1 MAAIFKKEFK
11 SYFHNMIGP
20 VFMTAVMI
28 FIGLYFFVYNM
39 NYGYPYFA
47 VALSGVSIVFLLLVP
62 VLTMRS
68 FAEEKRS
75 KTDQMLLTSPLS
87 VTQIVLG
94 KFFAMASVLGVCMI
108 ITCIAPIIIKLYG
121 GGALLAD
128 YVAIGSFF
136 LLGAAYMSIGMF
148 ISSLTESQVIAAVVT
163 FCVLLVLQLVDGIG
177 SVISSSA
184 MLSLITMIIIVAL
197 IAFLIY
203 YMTKNVFIADG
214 VGIVG
219 VIALIAAFVIKR
231 SLFEGLAGD
240 ILEKIS
246 LVSRFDSIVNQTL
259 DISTII
265 YYISV
270 SALFVFLTVQSV
282 QKRRWS

>member
-1 MAAIFKKEFK
+1 
-11 SYFHNMIGP
+11 
-20 VFMTAVMI
+20 
-28 FIGLYFFVYNM
+28 
-39 NYGYPYFA
+39 
-47 VALSGVSIVFLLLVP
+47 
-62 VLTMRS
+62 
-68 FAEEKRS
+68 
-75 KTDQMLLTSPLS
+75 MLLTSPLS

-128 YVAIGSFF
+128 YVAIGAFF

-219 VIALIAAFVIKR
+219 VVALIAAFVIKR

-240 ILEKIS
+240 MVEKRVS

-270 SALFVFLTVQSV
+270 SALFVPTYDSAVSSEAQMELGGAHNV
-282 QKRRWS
+282 

>member
-1 MAAIFKKEFK
+1 M
-11 SYFHNMIGP
+11 
-20 VFMTAVMI
+20 
-28 FIGLYFFVYNM
+28 
-39 NYGYPYFA
+39 
-47 VALSGVSIVFLLLVP
+47 
-62 VLTMRS
+62 
-68 FAEEKRS
+68 
-75 KTDQMLLTSPLS
+75 
-87 VTQIVLG
+87 
-94 KFFAMASVLGVCMI
+94 
-108 ITCIAPIIIKLYG
+108 
-121 GGALLAD
+121 
-128 YVAIGSFF
+128 
-136 LLGAAYMSIGMF
+136 
-148 ISSLTESQVIAAVVT
+148 
-163 FCVLLVLQLVDGIG
+163 LLVLQLVDGIG

-219 VIALIAAFVIKR
+219 VVALIAAFVIKR

-270 SALFVFLTVQSV
+270 SALFVFMTVQSV

>member
-1 MAAIFKKEFK
+1 M
-11 SYFHNMIGP
+11 
-20 VFMTAVMI
+20 
-28 FIGLYFFVYNM
+28 
-39 NYGYPYFA
+39 
-47 VALSGVSIVFLLLVP
+47 
-62 VLTMRS
+62 
-68 FAEEKRS
+68 
-75 KTDQMLLTSPLS
+75 
-87 VTQIVLG
+87 
-94 KFFAMASVLGVCMI
+94 
-108 ITCIAPIIIKLYG
+108 
-121 GGALLAD
+121 
-128 YVAIGSFF
+128 
-136 LLGAAYMSIGMF
+136 
-148 ISSLTESQVIAAVVT
+148 
-163 FCVLLVLQLVDGIG
+163 LLVLQLVDGIG

-219 VIALIAAFVIKR
+219 VVALIAAFVIKR